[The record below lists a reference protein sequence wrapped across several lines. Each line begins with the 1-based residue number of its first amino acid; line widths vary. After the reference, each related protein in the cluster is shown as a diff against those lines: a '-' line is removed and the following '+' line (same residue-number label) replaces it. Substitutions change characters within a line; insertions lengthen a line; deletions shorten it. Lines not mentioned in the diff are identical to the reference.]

1 MCDSPRIRGDG
12 PLSSTSPSA
21 VNQFSPYSRGWSRS
35 SWSARI
41 FSFILP
47 VFAGM
52 VRYNITY
59 LLLKKHSPRIRG
71 DGPRGRCR
79 QSAAPIF
86 SPYSR
91 GWSQRERMITL
102 AQTILPVFAGMVPRL
117 RVDFD
122 SNNNSPRIRGDG
134 PHSAVESSIWNRF
147 SPYSRGWSRLTP
159 PQALCPSIL
168 PVFAGMVPRRK
179 HVSYPAADSPR
190 IRGDGPQDDSH
201 IHVWKVF
208 SPYSRG
214 WSRKYREVRSIFAI
228 LPVFAGM
235 VPRAR
240 LVKPGRVY
248 SPRIR
253 GDGPSS
259 RSRSSAAI

>member
-1 MCDSPRIRGDG
+1 MRRAAH
-12 PLSSTSPSA
+12 SS
-21 VNQFSPYSRGWSRS
+21 
-35 SWSARI
+35 
-41 FSFILP
+41 
-47 VFAGM
+47 
-52 VRYNITY
+52 
-59 LLLKKHSPRIRG
+59 
-71 DGPRGRCR
+71 
-79 QSAAPIF
+79 
-86 SPYSR
+86 
-91 GWSQRERMITL
+91 
-102 AQTILPVFAGMVPRL
+102 ILPVFAGMVPRL

>member
-1 MCDSPRIRGDG
+1 
-12 PLSSTSPSA
+12 
-21 VNQFSPYSRGWSRS
+21 
-35 SWSARI
+35 
-41 FSFILP
+41 
-47 VFAGM
+47 M
-52 VRYNITY
+52 V
-59 LLLKKHSPRIRG
+59 S
-71 DGPRGRCR
+71 
-79 QSAAPIF
+79 
-86 SPYSR
+86 
-91 GWSQRERMITL
+91 
-102 AQTILPVFAGMVPRL
+102 RL

-235 VPRAR
+235 VPDTYLRR
-240 LVKPGRVY
+240 QVSID

-253 GDGPSS
+253 GDGPAVEQWLDLVQAFSPYSRGWSS
-259 RSRSSAAI
+259 VPQCIHPSRIILPVFAGMVPH

>member
-1 MCDSPRIRGDG
+1 
-12 PLSSTSPSA
+12 
-21 VNQFSPYSRGWSRS
+21 
-35 SWSARI
+35 
-41 FSFILP
+41 
-47 VFAGM
+47 
-52 VRYNITY
+52 
-59 LLLKKHSPRIRG
+59 
-71 DGPRGRCR
+71 
-79 QSAAPIF
+79 
-86 SPYSR
+86 
-91 GWSQRERMITL
+91 
-102 AQTILPVFAGMVPRL
+102 MVPRL

-190 IRGDGPQDDSH
+190 IRGDGPWVAFIVGKTFQ
-201 IHVWKVF
+201 F

-214 WSRKYREVRSIFAI
+214 WSATESRSRGCANI

-235 VPRAR
+235 VPMRGVATSETSN
-240 LVKPGRVY
+240 

-253 GDGPSS
+253 GDGPS
-259 RSRSSAAI
+259 RYGNDLTTM